1 MFDGLEAP
9 SGHQSPS
16 LSAAPHRN
24 AKNPRPSANIRFVV
38 SRSTPPAMNE
48 KRMSIKKDTTPRPT
62 RLTRAEIINKM
73 VQKIDTKNATD
84 RVMILSFRRESLE
97 AKGNSCPEVYFEQKL
112 IYISIYE

>member
-1 MFDGLEAP
+1 
-9 SGHQSPS
+9 
-16 LSAAPHRN
+16 
-24 AKNPRPSANIRFVV
+24 
-38 SRSTPPAMNE
+38 MNE

-97 AKGNSCPEVYFEQKL
+97 AKGNSCPETYFEQKL
-112 IYISIYE
+112 IYISIYELCVKFWHRLLEESTIIFGRDA